1 VIVSKKIN
9 KASGIVSKINKA
21 SGVVSKINKASGIV
35 SRTNK
40 SSPISAHIILCR
52 TYYFYYFF
60 CSHPLSI
67 AVHRWYALGDI
78 MQIYMS
84 LGKEVEH
91 MS

>member
-35 SRTNK
+35 SRTNLV
-40 SSPISAHIILCR
+40 ISAHIILCR